1 MAILQRGADLFY
13 TFRFIKLLITKWEN
27 TDAYKLGIIDINGN
41 PLKKVSTLTTSDEKS
56 SYTMFHRLVYNLK
69 RLLNKIPLV
78 GKTTL
83 ASWAAAIWLIKEETG
98 MSEGAVVKLI
108 EKYCGDNGIKLDTKT
123 LSESNNWITESN
135 GDLKA
140 GSYQLRN
147 SIASPKTGE
156 IIAKAGTN
164 ILVKE
169 TLSPIGNILGSN
181 VYMVE
186 HINTRQK
193 IYVSTEDISK

>member
-108 EKYCGDNGIKLDTKT
+108 EKYCGDNGINLDTKT

>member
-1 MAILQRGADLFY
+1 
-13 TFRFIKLLITKWEN
+13 
-27 TDAYKLGIIDINGN
+27 
-41 PLKKVSTLTTSDEKS
+41 
-56 SYTMFHRLVYNLK
+56 MFHRLVYNLK